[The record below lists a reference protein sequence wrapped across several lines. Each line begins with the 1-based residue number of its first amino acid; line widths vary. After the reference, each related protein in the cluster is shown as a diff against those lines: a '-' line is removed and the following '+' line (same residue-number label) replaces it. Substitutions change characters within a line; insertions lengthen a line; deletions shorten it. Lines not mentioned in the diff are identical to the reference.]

1 MEKMGKN
8 GERLSYLTAKSCG
21 EVLSRPAF
29 CATDTNTTRY
39 TTQFKDE
46 ERRLVH
52 RRDKNRKT
60 ESALRQPFGRVRPS
74 NSCLIL
80 EIE

>member
-8 GERLSYLTAKSCG
+8 GERLSYLTAKFCG
-21 EVLSRPAF
+21 EVLSCPAF
-29 CATDTNTTRY
+29 CATDTNPTRY

-46 ERRLVH
+46 ERRVVH

-60 ESALRQPFGRVRPS
+60 ESALRQPFANEHALQTLV
-74 NSCLIL
+74 
-80 EIE
+80 

>member
-8 GERLSYLTAKSCG
+8 GERLSYLTAKFCG
-21 EVLSRPAF
+21 EVLSCPAF
-29 CATDTNTTRY
+29 CATDTTRY

-60 ESALRQPFGRVRPS
+60 ESALRQPFANEYALQTLV
-74 NSCLIL
+74 
-80 EIE
+80 